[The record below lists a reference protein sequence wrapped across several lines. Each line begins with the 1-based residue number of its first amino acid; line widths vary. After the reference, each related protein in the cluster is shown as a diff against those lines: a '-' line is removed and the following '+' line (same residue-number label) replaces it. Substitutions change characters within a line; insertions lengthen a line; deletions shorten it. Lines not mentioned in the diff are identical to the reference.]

1 MQISSPR
8 RLPRLLVGWLTTAA
22 FFAAAPLWLA
32 WAAKPLYLALI
43 VALLFAII
51 LWSAFGVVHEADHL
65 AESLG
70 EPHGTLILTLAIVL
84 IEVALISAA
93 TLGAAQPTL
102 GRDTMFAV
110 LMIVLNGVVGLGLL
124 LGGLRH
130 GQQRYNWQG
139 ASAYLAVIIPLAVI
153 SFILP
158 NFTVSTPGGRLH
170 PVQAVCFSIFT
181 LVLYGV
187 FLLIQTGRHR
197 DFFVIEDEK
206 PVRDDMTDVALALD
220 PMPAP
225 VAPTR
230 AELLHQGVWLVLAIL
245 PVVLLAK
252 SLAKFLDLGLDR
264 LAAPPALGGLI
275 IAVIV
280 LAPEAIS
287 ALRAVSSNRLQ
298 RALNLCLGASA
309 STIGLTVPAV
319 VGISLFTGQ
328 QLVLGLSPSG
338 MVLLMLTLLLSM
350 LTFSGTRTTLLGGA
364 MHLMVFFV
372 YVTLIF
378 VG

>member
-1 MQISSPR
+1 MPSSR
-8 RLPRLLVGWLTTAA
+8 TIRLAAGWLVTAA
-22 FFAAAPLWLA
+22 FFVVGPQLLALAASATL
-32 WAAKPLYLALI
+32 LALI
-43 VALLFAII
+43 SVLLFAVI

-65 AESLG
+65 AEALG
-70 EPHGTLILTLAIVL
+70 EPLGTLVLTLAIVL

-93 TLGAAQPTL
+93 TLDSSQPTL

-153 SFILP
+153 SFVLP
-158 NFTVSTPGGRLH
+158 NFTVSTPVGTLH
-170 PVQAVCFSIFT
+170 PVQAVTFSIFT
-181 LVLYGV
+181 LMLYGV

-197 DFFVIEDEK
+197 DFFTIEGAGETPSQGAAPHAK
-206 PVRDDMTDVALALD
+206 PDRRALFK
-220 PMPAP
+220 
-225 VAPTR
+225 
-230 AELLHQGVWLVLAIL
+230 QGVWLILAIL
-245 PVVLLAK
+245 PVVLLSK
-252 SLAKFLDLGLDR
+252 FLAKYLDTGLLR
-264 LAAPPALGGLI
+264 VGAPSALGGLI

-287 ALRAVSSNRLQ
+287 ALRAVSSNQLQ

-319 VGISLFTGQ
+319 LTISLITGQ
-328 QLVLGLSPSG
+328 HLVLGLAPAN
-338 MVLLMLTLLLSM
+338 MVLLVLTLLLSM
-350 LTFSGTRTTLLGGA
+350 LTFSGTRTTLLEGA

-372 YVTLIF
+372 YVSLIF